1 MISLLSSTSV
11 EVLDQFLCR
20 QALFLADF
28 GIRKSR
34 SRFTPPGATARPSA
48 ATAKISVAFTACI
61 VFPRPLRCSARSTL
75 KSYCRVL
82 TIYPHGVYYANAVGR
97 YIRAVDPLWT
107 LGKTRHKST
116 GVLFPRQQGGTESV
130 EVLQEFCRNGR
141 IKAEGVRTE
150 GRTRYG
156 RYL

>member
-1 MISLLSSTSV
+1 MWKCSINFSAGKPFSSPISASGKA
-11 EVLDQFLCR
+11 DP
-20 QALFLADF
+20 ALP
-28 GIRKSR
+28 SR
-34 SRFTPPGATARPSA
+34 HNSRPSA
-48 ATAKISVAFTACI
+48 ATAKTGAAFTACI

-97 YIRAVDPLWT
+97 YIRAAGPLWA

-116 GVLFPRQQGGTESV
+116 GVLFTRQQGGTKSV

-150 GRTRYG
+150 GRTRYR